1 MHLYNVIICLVV
13 IILYRDQ
20 FVLYE
25 NGYGN
30 IVGRIKDMVIR
41 GGENIFP
48 AEIEYFLESHP
59 LISQVQVN
67 IHNKLKL
74 P

>member
-1 MHLYNVIICLVV
+1 MLLLFCFTV
-13 IILYRDQ
+13 ILYRDQ

-48 AEIEYFLESHP
+48 VEIEYFLESHP
-59 LISQVQVN
+59 LISQVQVTN
-67 IHNKLKL
+67 MHITM
-74 P
+74 